1 MTLPRIAMY
10 ADLTCPFAYV
20 IAYRLRLLRTEY
32 RGRLEIEQKSLA
44 LEYVNRQ
51 PTQKPVLDVE
61 LPILALAEPGLP
73 YRPWAVRE
81 SEWPVTVWPAFE
93 TVACA
98 GLQSPELADELAW
111 AIRVAVFV
119 ESRCISMRHVLLE
132 LAERVGLD
140 MERFTEVFDGGACK
154 RQVIEEARDGWE
166 RLRVDGSPTFVLP
179 SGEQISALGLP
190 DLELDAAQNHR
201 PVRFVPAPCEGDACL
216 DLLRAVLDRAL
227 DSIESPK

>member
-20 IAYRLRLLRTEY
+20 IAYRLRLLREEY
-32 RGRLEIEQKSLA
+32 RGRLEIEHKSLA

-51 PTQKPVLDVE
+51 PTPKPVLDVE

-73 YRPWAVRE
+73 YRPWSARE

-93 TVACA
+93 AVACA
-98 GLQSPELADELAW
+98 RLQNLELAGELAW
-111 AIRVAVFV
+111 AIRVAFFA

-132 LAERVGLD
+132 LAEQVGLD
-140 MERFTEVFDGGACK
+140 MDRLTADFDGGACK

-166 RLRVDGSPTFVLP
+166 RLRVDGSPTLVLP
-179 SGEQISALGLP
+179 SDEQVCALGLP
-190 DLELDAAQNHR
+190 DLELDESQNHR
-201 PVRFVPAPCEGDACL
+201 PVRFVPAPCDGDACL
-216 DLLRAVLDRAL
+216 DLLRAVLDRA
-227 DSIESPK
+227 IAEATA